1 MNGSDALHPNNNSN
15 SSAPG
20 GSSSSAPSGNSFKIP
35 KININ
40 KLSAEDQAL
49 MQRSIKAFAKEKQ
62 GGRLRGGNN
71 RAKYV
76 EPTSSSSESDNDD
89 DSNDKA
95 TSSSSKAKSKFFKH
109 TEKERDEER
118 RRQKDERRRQR
129 RRMAEDDDDDYEA
142 EDDGGG
148 GGSRKRK
155 AAADDSD
162 DESEGLAKR
171 RRRGDEPSAASP
183 PPDLDN
189 FVPKKVSRK
198 IERKLVPRIQK
209 IDPEMLM
216 ESNNFKRFNK
226 TMETVFDN
234 AEEVRTVIKSCT
246 VVPKILY
253 VPYAFSFIVHNT
265 APFKLRRYYWCGYR
279 PGTGNM

>member
-1 MNGSDALHPNNNSN
+1 LFQVNHLAQQQQPQHGYYATANNVSHMNGTAAMSSGSEGGASPALHPGN

-20 GSSSSAPSGNSFKIP
+20 GNNFKIP

-49 MQRSIKAFAKEKQ
+49 MQRSIKAFAKEKPGRAEAIGVQ
-62 GGRLRGGNN
+62 SGGGGGRLRGA
-71 RAKYV
+71 RTKYV
-76 EPTSSSSESDNDD
+76 EPTSSSSESDNDEGD
-89 DSNDKA
+89 NDKA
-95 TSSSSKAKSKFFKH
+95 ASSSKAKSKFFKH
-109 TEKERDEER
+109 TEKERDDER
-118 RRQKDERRRQR
+118 RRQKDERRRR
-129 RRMAEDDDDDYEA
+129 RRMEEDDDDYEG
-142 EDDGGG
+142 EEEEGGG
-148 GGSRKRK
+148 GGGGRKRK
-155 AAADDSD
+155 AAADDS
-162 DESEGLAKR
+162 EEGGEEGPSKR
-171 RRRGDEPSAASP
+171 RRRGEDAPASP

-234 AEEVRTVIKSCT
+234 AEEVKQ
-246 VVPKILY
+246 Y
-253 VPYAFSFIVHNT
+253 FEF
-265 APFKLRRYYWCGYR
+265 
-279 PGTGNM
+279 